1 MSVYFVYIL
10 YLVNTFVA
18 FCLKQVKKI
27 IQSNMLLFLDQATI
41 IVKNKIGKSD
51 TYLTIF

>member
-1 MSVYFVYIL
+1 MSVYFVNIL

-27 IQSNMLLFLDQATI
+27 NTKQYVVIPWLGHYN
-41 IVKNKIGKSD
+41 GKE
-51 TYLTIF
+51 